1 VIGATTATGTN
12 YIYPKLLNELVGT
25 KFKIVTGYQGAAAIV
40 LALERGE
47 VEGHG
52 SNPWGDWKAVRPNWI
67 AEKKIIPLMQMS
79 LEPAPD
85 LPDVPLLISLA
96 PNEQA
101 RAVFELMSVTADM
114 QRPFLAP
121 PGVPADRVAA
131 LRTAFR
137 ETIADP
143 DYVADAEKGHKEAHL
158 VSGEQLDALA
168 KRVLGAPKSAID
180 LLRASLAR

>member
-1 VIGATTATGTN
+1 
-12 YIYPKLLNELVGT
+12 
-25 KFKIVTGYQGAAAIV
+25 
-40 LALERGE
+40 
-47 VEGHG
+47 
-52 SNPWGDWKAVRPNWI
+52 
-67 AEKKIIPLMQMS
+67 
-79 LEPAPD
+79 
-85 LPDVPLLISLA
+85 
-96 PNEQA
+96 
-101 RAVFELMSVTADM
+101 VFELMSVTADM

-131 LRTAFR
+131 LCTAFR